1 MRACPVG
8 HISLG
13 GVPNVEFIMRE
24 PIHFFTLPANPVF
37 VPIVEDVF
45 VFPEVPGRKKALT
58 RLNNPDTVADA

>member
-8 HISLG
+8 HICFG
-13 GVPNVEFIMRE
+13 GVPSVEFVTRE
-24 PIHFFTLPANPVF
+24 PIHFFTWQADPVF